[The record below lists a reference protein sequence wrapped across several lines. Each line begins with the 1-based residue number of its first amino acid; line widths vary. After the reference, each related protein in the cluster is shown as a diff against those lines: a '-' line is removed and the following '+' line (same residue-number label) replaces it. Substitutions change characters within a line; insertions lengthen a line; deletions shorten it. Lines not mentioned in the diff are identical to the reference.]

1 MAPWESKPAGKGG
14 RGAARCRCS
23 DRQHRNGV
31 GWGVNRQTDKTQE
44 GGESIE
50 MKKKKK
56 PLWVIRNHQ
65 KASESMEGGGT
76 LKQAVTSD
84 ITAHRQ

>member
-1 MAPWESKPAGKGG
+1 MGWGG
-14 RGAARCRCS
+14 
-23 DRQHRNGV
+23 
-31 GWGVNRQTDKTQE
+31 GVNRQTDKTQE
-44 GGESIE
+44 GGERI
-50 MKKKKK
+50 KKKKK

-65 KASESMEGGGT
+65 KASESMEGRGT